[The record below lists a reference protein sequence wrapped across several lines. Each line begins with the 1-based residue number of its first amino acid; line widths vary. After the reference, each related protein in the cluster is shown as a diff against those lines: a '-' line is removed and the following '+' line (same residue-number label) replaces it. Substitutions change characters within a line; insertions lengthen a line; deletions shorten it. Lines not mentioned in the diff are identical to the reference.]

1 MINLKNISKGSVY
14 LAVALIL
21 GLTLICMSGRGE
33 KIAEETEEYE
43 ACERRCE
50 EKLEE
55 ILRQVDGVDDADAMV
70 TLDELPSGKTRPQVR
85 GVAVVVHGKSGD
97 GLRYQLVMLISSALG
112 ITSDK
117 IFVTF
122 S

>member
-1 MINLKNISKGSVY
+1 MINLKNISKGSIY
-14 LAVALIL
+14 LAVALVL
-21 GLTLICMSGRGE
+21 GLILICVSGQGE
-33 KIAEETEEYE
+33 KTVEETEVYE

-50 EKLEE
+50 ERLEE
-55 ILRQVDGVDDADAMV
+55 LLRQVDGVDDADAMV

>member
-21 GLTLICMSGRGE
+21 GLVLICMSGRVE
-33 KIAEETEEYE
+33 RTVEDTEEYE

-55 ILRQVDGVDDADAMV
+55 LLRQVDGVDDADAMV

-85 GVAVVVHGKSGD
+85 GVAVVVRGKSGD

>member
-21 GLTLICMSGRGE
+21 GLVLICMSGRVEGTV
-33 KIAEETEEYE
+33 EETEEYE

-55 ILRQVDGVDDADAMV
+55 LLRQVDGVDDADAMV

-85 GVAVVVHGKSGD
+85 GVAVVVRGKSGD